1 MILLFVPFF
10 TYIRSSFI
18 AANLASTGFPFR
30 PRCYRFGL
38 AGRHM
43 VGSPSNGPFTTSTRV
58 SGSAD
63 PDLSSSKL
71 DALVMPVSGPASL
84 VSPYAL

>member
-1 MILLFVPFF
+1 
-10 TYIRSSFI
+10 
-18 AANLASTGFPFR
+18 
-30 PRCYRFGL
+30 
-38 AGRHM
+38 M